1 MKNLTTAERKV
12 YDYIMANQPV
22 ADTEIGKA
30 FAKSVPRAKEFLP
43 RLQRNGYISVYSKE
57 KHGNVQILFY
67 CVKSPSKSEDVT
79 FDDTF
84 TKMGTDTTEQTTP
97 PEEAPT
103 TDQTTTTGEEAPTTT
118 EEALQTTPTTEEA
131 PQTTPTNEA
140 SATKQ
145 TTDPAS
151 NYLATHPNA
160 PQSHTDGENSVSEPQ
175 DVQVTDEDLKKAYKE
190 VLAGRRYGQIPFD
203 ILDGIR
209 QDLELSQLSASQACQ
224 IILYVGDA
232 LRGIVSAA
240 PTAKEITDPVVR
252 VYVSQ
257 WLRDRNTLTPDEYV
271 GYMMQK
277 QRHWK
282 VRVGTKAVD
291 VSNTQW
297 AQHLL
302 NQYERKK

>member
-1 MKNLTTAERKV
+1 MKELTTAERKV
-12 YDYIMANQPV
+12 YDYIVANQPV

-43 RLQRNGYISVYSKE
+43 RLQRNGYISVSSKE

-67 CVKSPSKSEDVT
+67 SVKSPLNSKSEDAT
-79 FDDTF
+79 FEDTF
-84 TKMGTDTTEQTTP
+84 TKMGTDTT
-97 PEEAPT
+97 
-103 TDQTTTTGEEAPTTT
+103 DQTTTTTEEALQTTTEEAPTTT
-118 EEALQTTPTTEEA
+118 EEALQA
-131 PQTTPTNEA
+131 TPTNEA
-140 SATKQ
+140 PTTKQ
-145 TTDPAS
+145 IADS
-151 NYLATHPNA
+151 LGNYFSTHPNA
-160 PQSHTDGENSVSEPQ
+160 PQSHTNGENSVSKPQ
-175 DVQVTDEDLKKAYKE
+175 DVQVTDDDLKKAYKE

-209 QDLELSQLSASQACQ
+209 QDLELSQLSATQACQ

-240 PTAKEITDPVVR
+240 PTAKEIPDPVVR

>member
-1 MKNLTTAERKV
+1 MKELTTAERKV
-12 YDYIMANQPV
+12 YDYIVANQPV
-22 ADTEIGKA
+22 AETEIRKA
-30 FAKSVPRAKEFLP
+30 FEKSVPRAKEFLP
-43 RLQRNGYISVYSKE
+43 RLQRNGYISVSSKE
-57 KHGNVQILFY
+57 KHGNVQILYY
-67 CVKSPSKSEDVT
+67 CVKSPSKSKDVA
-79 FDDTF
+79 FEDTF
-84 TKMGTDTTEQTTP
+84 TKMETDTTEQP
-97 PEEAPT
+97 
-103 TDQTTTTGEEAPTTT
+103 
-118 EEALQTTPTTEEA
+118 TPTTEEA
-131 PQTTPTNEA
+131 PQTTPTKGIPT
-140 SATKQ
+140 TKQ

-160 PQSHTDGENSVSEPQ
+160 HQSHTDGANSASNTQ
-175 DVQVTDEDLKKAYKE
+175 GVQVTDEDLDSAYNE

-203 ILDGIR
+203 VLDGIR

-232 LRGIVSAA
+232 LRGIASAA
-240 PTAKEITDPVVR
+240 PTAKEIPDPVVR

-277 QRHWK
+277 QRHWR
-282 VRVGTKAVD
+282 VRVGNKAVD

>member
-1 MKNLTTAERKV
+1 MAALSVAEQKV
-12 YDYIMANQPV
+12 LEYVKKAPFPV
-22 ADTEIGKA
+22 SESDVGKA
-30 FAKSVPRAKEFLP
+30 FAKTVPRATTFLAK
-43 RLQRNGYISVYSKE
+43 LYKHGYISVE
-57 KHGNVQILFY
+57 RVEHHGTRKVPYFY
-67 CVKSPSKSEDVT
+67 CGDIANP
-79 FDDTF
+79 
-84 TKMGTDTTEQTTP
+84 
-97 PEEAPT
+97 
-103 TDQTTTTGEEAPTTT
+103 
-118 EEALQTTPTTEEA
+118 QTTPTTEEA
-131 PQTTPTNEA
+131 PQTTPTKGIPTTEQTTTEEAPQTTPTNEA
-140 SATKQ
+140 PTTKQ

-151 NYLATHPNA
+151 KYLATHPNA
-160 PQSHTDGENSVSEPQ
+160 PQSHTDGANSASNTQ
-175 DVQVTDEDLKKAYKE
+175 GVQVTDEDLDSAYKE

-203 ILDGIR
+203 VLDGIR
-209 QDLELSQLSASQACQ
+209 QDLELSQLSAPQACQ

>member
-1 MKNLTTAERKV
+1 MKELTTAERKV
-12 YDYIMANQPV
+12 YDYIVANQPV

-43 RLQRNGYISVYSKE
+43 RLQRNGYISVSSKE

-67 CVKSPSKSEDVT
+67 SVKSPSNSKSEDAT
-79 FDDTF
+79 FEDTF
-84 TKMGTDTTEQTTP
+84 TKMGTD
-97 PEEAPT
+97 T
-103 TDQTTTTGEEAPTTT
+103 TDQTTTTGEEAP
-118 EEALQTTPTTEEA
+118 QTTPTMEEA
-131 PQTTPTNEA
+131 PT
-140 SATKQ
+140 TKQ

-160 PQSHTDGENSVSEPQ
+160 PQSNTDGENSVSEPQ
-175 DVQVTDEDLKKAYKE
+175 DVQVTDEDLDSAYKE

-203 ILDGIR
+203 VLDGIR

-232 LRGIVSAA
+232 LRGIASAA
-240 PTAKEITDPVVR
+240 PTAKEIPDPVVR

-277 QRHWK
+277 QRHWR
-282 VRVGTKAVD
+282 VRVGNKAVD

>member
-1 MKNLTTAERKV
+1 MKELTTAERKV
-12 YDYIMANQPV
+12 YDFIKANQPV
-22 ADTEIGKA
+22 ADTEIRKA
-30 FAKSVPRAKEFLP
+30 FEKSVPRAKEFLP
-43 RLQRNGYISVYSKE
+43 RLQRNGYISVSSKE
-57 KHGNVQILFY
+57 KHGNTQILFY
-67 CVKSPSKSEDVT
+67 SVKAPSAREDVT
-79 FDDTF
+79 FKDTF

-97 PEEAPT
+97 TA
-103 TDQTTTTGEEAPTTT
+103 
-118 EEALQTTPTTEEA
+118 EEA
-131 PQTTPTNEA
+131 PQSTPTNEA
-140 SATKQ
+140 PTTKQ

-151 NYLATHPNA
+151 NYLASHPNA
-160 PQSHTDGENSVSEPQ
+160 PQSHTDGANSASNTQ
-175 DVQVTDEDLKKAYKE
+175 GVQVTDEDLDSAYKE

-203 ILDGIR
+203 VLDGIR
-209 QDLELSQLSASQACQ
+209 QDLELSQLSAFQACQ

-232 LRGIVSAA
+232 LRGIASAA
-240 PTAKEITDPVVR
+240 PTAKEIPDPVVR

-277 QRHWK
+277 QRHWR
-282 VRVGTKAVD
+282 VRVGNKAVD

>member
-1 MKNLTTAERKV
+1 MKELTTAERKV
-12 YDYIMANQPV
+12 YDYIVANQPV

-43 RLQRNGYISVYSKE
+43 RLQRNGYISVSSKE

-67 CVKSPSKSEDVT
+67 SVKSPSNSKSEDAT
-79 FDDTF
+79 FEDTF
-84 TKMGTDTTEQTTP
+84 TKMGTD
-97 PEEAPT
+97 T
-103 TDQTTTTGEEAPTTT
+103 TDQTTTTGEEAP
-118 EEALQTTPTTEEA
+118 
-131 PQTTPTNEA
+131 QTTPTNEA
-140 SATKQ
+140 PTTKQ

-160 PQSHTDGENSVSEPQ
+160 PQSHTDGANSASNTQ
-175 DVQVTDEDLKKAYKE
+175 GVQVTDEDLDSAYKE
-190 VLAGRRYGQIPFD
+190 VLTGRRYGQIPFD
-203 ILDGIR
+203 VLDGIR

-240 PTAKEITDPVVR
+240 PTAKEIPDPVVR

>member
-1 MKNLTTAERKV
+1 MKELTTAERKV
-12 YDYIMANQPV
+12 YDYIKANQPV
-22 ADTEIGKA
+22 ADTEIRKA
-30 FAKSVPRAKEFLP
+30 FEKSVPRAKEFLP
-43 RLQRNGYISVYSKE
+43 RLQRNGYISVSSKE

-79 FDDTF
+79 FGDTF
-84 TKMGTDTTEQTTP
+84 TKMGTD
-97 PEEAPT
+97 T

-140 SATKQ
+140 PTTKQ

-151 NYLATHPNA
+151 KYLATHPNA
-160 PQSHTDGENSVSEPQ
+160 PQSHTDGANSASNTQ

-282 VRVGTKAVD
+282 VKVGTKSVD
-291 VSNTQW
+291 VSSTQW

>member
-1 MKNLTTAERKV
+1 MKELTTAERKV
-12 YDYIMANQPV
+12 YDFIMANQPV

-97 PEEAPT
+97 PEEAPQTTPPEEAST
-103 TDQTTTTGEEAPTTT
+103 TDQTTPTMEEAPTTT
-118 EEALQTTPTTEEA
+118 EEALQA
-131 PQTTPTNEA
+131 TPTNEA
-140 SATKQ
+140 PTTKQ
-145 TTDPAS
+145 IADS
-151 NYLATHPNA
+151 LGNYFSTHPNA

-232 LRGIVSAA
+232 LRGIVPAA
-240 PTAKEITDPVVR
+240 PTAKEIIDPVVR

>member
-1 MKNLTTAERKV
+1 MKELTTAERKV
-12 YDYIMANQPV
+12 YEFIMANQPV

-43 RLQRNGYISVYSKE
+43 RLQRNGYISVSSKE

-67 CVKSPSKSEDVT
+67 SVKSPSNSKSEDAT
-79 FDDTF
+79 FEDTF
-84 TKMGTDTTEQTTP
+84 TKMGTD
-97 PEEAPT
+97 T
-103 TDQTTTTGEEAPTTT
+103 TDQTTTTGEEAP
-118 EEALQTTPTTEEA
+118 
-131 PQTTPTNEA
+131 QTTPTNEA
-140 SATKQ
+140 PTTKQ

-160 PQSHTDGENSVSEPQ
+160 PQSNTDGENSVSEPQ
-175 DVQVTDEDLKKAYKE
+175 DVQVTDKDLKKAYKE

>member
-1 MKNLTTAERKV
+1 MKELKTAERKV
-12 YDYIMANQPV
+12 YDYIKANQPV
-22 ADTEIGKA
+22 ADTEIRKA
-30 FAKSVPRAKEFLP
+30 FEKSVPRAKEFLP
-43 RLQRNGYISVYSKE
+43 RLQRNGYISVSSKE

-67 CVKSPSKSEDVT
+67 NAKSPSNSKSEDAT
-79 FDDTF
+79 FEGTF

-97 PEEAPT
+97 TNEAPT
-103 TDQTTTTGEEAPTTT
+103 TEQTTT
-118 EEALQTTPTTEEA
+118 EEAPT
-131 PQTTPTNEA
+131 
-140 SATKQ
+140 TKQ

-160 PQSHTDGENSVSEPQ
+160 PQSHTDGANSASNTQ
-175 DVQVTDEDLKKAYKE
+175 DVQVTDEDLDSAYKE
-190 VLAGRRYGQIPFD
+190 VLTGRRYGQIPFD
-203 ILDGIR
+203 VLDGIR
-209 QDLELSQLSASQACQ
+209 QDLELRQLSASQACQ

-232 LRGIVSAA
+232 LRGIASAA
-240 PTAKEITDPVVR
+240 PTAKEIPDPVVR

-277 QRHWK
+277 QRHWR
-282 VRVGTKAVD
+282 VRVGNKAVD

>member
-1 MKNLTTAERKV
+1 MKELTTAERKV
-12 YDYIMANQPV
+12 YDYIVANQPV
-22 ADTEIGKA
+22 ADTEIRKA
-30 FAKSVPRAKEFLP
+30 FEKSVPRAKEFLP

-67 CVKSPSKSEDVT
+67 CVKSPSKSED
-79 FDDTF
+79 DTF
-84 TKMGTDTTEQTTP
+84 TKMETDTIRQP
-97 PEEAPT
+97 
-103 TDQTTTTGEEAPTTT
+103 
-118 EEALQTTPTTEEA
+118 TPTTEEA
-131 PQTTPTNEA
+131 PQTTPTKGIPTTEQTTTEEA
-140 SATKQ
+140 PTTKQ

-282 VRVGTKAVD
+282 VKVGTKSVD
-291 VSNTQW
+291 VSSTQW

>member
-1 MKNLTTAERKV
+1 MKELTTAE
-12 YDYIMANQPV
+12 
-22 ADTEIGKA
+22 
-30 FAKSVPRAKEFLP
+30 
-43 RLQRNGYISVYSKE
+43 
-57 KHGNVQILFY
+57 
-67 CVKSPSKSEDVT
+67 
-79 FDDTF
+79 
-84 TKMGTDTTEQTTP
+84 
-97 PEEAPT
+97 
-103 TDQTTTTGEEAPTTT
+103 
-118 EEALQTTPTTEEA
+118 EA
-131 PQTTPTNEA
+131 PQATPTNEA
-140 SATKQ
+140 PTTKQ
-145 TTDPAS
+145 IADS
-151 NYLATHPNA
+151 LGNYFSTHPNA

-175 DVQVTDEDLKKAYKE
+175 GVQVTDEDLDSAYKE

-203 ILDGIR
+203 VLDGIR

-232 LRGIVSAA
+232 LRGIASAA
-240 PTAKEITDPVVR
+240 PTAKEIPDPVVR

-277 QRHWK
+277 QRHWR
-282 VRVGTKAVD
+282 VRVGNKAVD

>member
-1 MKNLTTAERKV
+1 MKELTTAERKV
-12 YDYIMANQPV
+12 YDFIKANQPV
-22 ADTEIGKA
+22 ADSEIRKA
-30 FAKSVPRAKEFLP
+30 FEKSVPRAKEFLP

-67 CVKSPSKSEDVT
+67 CVKSPSKSEAVT

-84 TKMGTDTTEQTTP
+84 TKMETD
-97 PEEAPT
+97 T
-103 TDQTTTTGEEAPTTT
+103 TDQTTTTTEDAPQTTT
-118 EEALQTTPTTEEA
+118 EEAPT
-131 PQTTPTNEA
+131 
-140 SATKQ
+140 TKQ
-145 TTDPAS
+145 TTDPAN

-160 PQSHTDGENSVSEPQ
+160 PQSHTDGANSASNTQ
-175 DVQVTDEDLKKAYKE
+175 GVQVTDEDLDSAYKE

-203 ILDGIR
+203 VLDGIR

-232 LRGIVSAA
+232 LRGIASAA
-240 PTAKEITDPVVR
+240 PTAKEIPDPVVR
-252 VYVSQ
+252 VYVCQ

-277 QRHWK
+277 QRHWR
-282 VRVGTKAVD
+282 VRAGNKAVD
-291 VSNTQW
+291 VSSTQW

>member
-1 MKNLTTAERKV
+1 MKELTTAERKV
-12 YDYIMANQPV
+12 YDFIMANQPV

-43 RLQRNGYISVYSKE
+43 RLQRNGYISVSSKE

-79 FDDTF
+79 FEDTF
-84 TKMGTDTTEQTTP
+84 TKKETDTTEQTTP
-97 PEEAPT
+97 TA
-103 TDQTTTTGEEAPTTT
+103 EEAPTTT
-118 EEALQTTPTTEEA
+118 EEA
-131 PQTTPTNEA
+131 PQT
-140 SATKQ
+140 TKQ

-160 PQSHTDGENSVSEPQ
+160 PQSHTDGANSASNTQ
-175 DVQVTDEDLKKAYKE
+175 GVQVTDEDLDSAYKE

-203 ILDGIR
+203 VLDGIR

-240 PTAKEITDPVVR
+240 PTAKEIPDPVVR